1 MWLPAE
7 APREPQAPAGS
18 SVFGAE
24 PRRWA
29 QPTSSHSPSGNT
41 WLGQD
46 PPGSSPSSWAAAG
59 LILTPEQLLSGAQGL
74 LASRVEERQTQAPV
88 HMLPPALSSAP
99 LPNLSHGSSAAF
111 LLPFLAAN
119 TSTVG
124 HGPTERPSRAPA
136 PQSLQLLQHQG
147 EPLHS
152 NIRNIPRPPPVPP
165 TALSALSQPE
175 PTPTPGNH
183 HPIPRPR
190 HGGPQAGGRQRRAGP
205 VEHPTSHSQVGGAAV
220 PGEVPTRSSGELTL
234 GWLDALRSPQCQTQQ
249 MLGDPSLLC
258 WGPEPWRDGK
268 AWVRQG
274 QSGQLL
280 LLVPSMLPSPVPSGH
295 QHAAGQSC
303 WSP

>member
-18 SVFGAE
+18 SVLGAE

-46 PPGSSPSSWAAAG
+46 PPGSSPSSRAAAG

-74 LASRVEERQTQAPV
+74 LASRVEERQTQAPA

-99 LPNLSHGSSAAF
+99 LPNLSQCTAALQPSSRPS
-111 LLPFLAAN
+111 LLP
-119 TSTVG
+119 TPPPWDM
-124 HGPTERPSRAPA
+124 GPWNGPA
-136 PQSLQLLQHQG
+136 
-147 EPLHS
+147 EPLHDKASSRSSTKGSHS

-165 TALSALSQPE
+165 TVLSALSQPE

-190 HGGPQAGGRQRRAGP
+190 YGGPQAGGRQRRAGP
-205 VEHPTSHSQVGGAAV
+205 VEHPTSHSQAGGAAV
-220 PGEVPTRSSGELTL
+220 PGEVPTRSSRELTL

-249 MLGDPSLLC
+249 MLGDPSLL
-258 WGPEPWRDGK
+258 
-268 AWVRQG
+268 
-274 QSGQLL
+274 
-280 LLVPSMLPSPVPSGH
+280 
-295 QHAAGQSC
+295 
-303 WSP
+303 